1 MFSKRGFTM
10 IEMMLSM
17 TFVSFLMITIALT
30 SVSMARTYQRGVT
43 LSEVNAAGRA
53 IITDM
58 QRTIS
63 QAPVVVQGQ
72 TVFQYTSNSI
82 CFSSYSYVWN
92 SGYDI
97 ATKQPSSLIYYKGA
111 PRPINGNNIVRLAK
125 VYDPTNSMCSRAP
138 TSVPAKNATELLPSD
153 SSSGTSYN
161 GIAIQNTGGGGSAD
175 GPTNVGITAV
185 QLDKG
190 DDSTTQALYQVT
202 FIVGTNDQSSL
213 SNGSGFATA
222 PSCQPPA
229 NNPTGL
235 EYCAVN
241 RFSFLIRAGGGGT
254 DVAG

>member
-72 TVFQYTSNSI
+72 TVFQHTPNSI

-97 ATKQPSSLIYYKGA
+97 ANHAGSLITYTGGDTTTH
-111 PRPINGNNIVRLAK
+111 PINGNNVVRLAK
-125 VYDPTNSMCSRAP
+125 VYDPSNHMCTTPP
-138 TSVPAKNATELLPSD
+138 TSVSVTSGNVTELLPSD

-161 GIAIQNTGGGGSAD
+161 GIAIQNTGGSTGS
-175 GPTNVGITAV
+175 GTGITAI

-190 DDSTTQALYQVT
+190 DSSTTQALYQVT

-213 SNGSGFATA
+213 SSSNFGTA

-241 RFSFLIRAGGGGT
+241 RFSFLVRAGGGS
-254 DVAG
+254 DVAS